1 MCITVANP
9 KHLSKEG
16 KKNYY
21 YQFTDEKTE
30 QSMRKM

>member
-1 MCITVANP
+1 MCITVVNH

-16 KKNYY
+16 RKNYY
-21 YQFTDEKTE
+21 EFTVKKTE

>member
-21 YQFTDEKTE
+21 QFTDEKTE